1 MSRRQTEARAEPGTI
16 DQTLSFK
23 KCSSCRHTQDKHNI
37 MYAQISVRMYKH
49 EPNSCIS
56 AQKESHTDRS
66 CNGLRKEE
74 YEIPHIEG
82 FYYILLATNK

>member
-1 MSRRQTEARAEPGTI
+1 MSTRQTEARAEPGTI

-37 MYAQISVRMYKH
+37 MYAQISVCMYKQ

-56 AQKESHTDRS
+56 AQKESHRDGS
-66 CNGLRKEE
+66 CNEIE
-74 YEIPHIEG
+74 DYEIPHTERFIK
-82 FYYILLATNK
+82 FS